1 MAKKDY
7 GSSPYNGKLVPLTSE
22 GLFNKV
28 YLKKEDRQL
37 VDDAKAKL
45 KGIAKENRQAEL
57 KKFLDGLSK

>member
-7 GSSPYNGKLVPLTSE
+7 GSSMYNGKMVPLTSE
-22 GLFNKV
+22 GLFNKL
-28 YLKKEDRQL
+28 YLKKEDRPL
-37 VDDAKAKL
+37 VDETKAKL